1 MDLHDVQWPR
11 RTDKATNID
20 DVSADTRTLDSCEYV
35 GFKADGKRGHLIFLF
50 ISFIFFS
57 FLFLFINLN
66 FGVFFFPSIS
76 MDKEGGGGWTYLEPY
91 KMILHLLSLR
101 VFTILVSDLEAV
113 GEPDGVTC
121 LYLTRL
127 AGPTQHNGWRNCSRL
142 VPVPSSWDNQSF
154 IMFNFLMMF

>member
-20 DVSADTRTLDSCEYV
+20 DVSADTRTLDSYEYA
-35 GFKADGKRGHLIFLF
+35 GLNADGKF
-50 ISFIFFS
+50 FFS
-57 FLFLFINLN
+57 FFFL
-66 FGVFFFPSIS
+66 
-76 MDKEGGGGWTYLEPY
+76 DKEGGGGWTYLEAW
-91 KMILHLLSLR
+91 KMILHLLSSR

-113 GEPDGVTC
+113 GEHYRGSGVKC
-121 LYLTRL
+121 PGL
-127 AGPTQHNGWRNCSRL
+127 AGPTQGRIVAAAYQCPYSRL

>member
-20 DVSADTRTLDSCEYV
+20 DVSADTRTLDSYEYV
-35 GFKADGKRGHLIFLF
+35 GLSADG
-50 ISFIFFS
+50 
-57 FLFLFINLN
+57 
-66 FGVFFFPSIS
+66 
-76 MDKEGGGGWTYLEPY
+76 KEGGGGWT

-101 VFTILVSDLEAV
+101 VFTILMSDLEAV
-113 GEPDGVTC
+113 GEHYRDSGVKC
-121 LYLTRL
+121 P
-127 AGPTQHNGWRNCSRL
+127 GL